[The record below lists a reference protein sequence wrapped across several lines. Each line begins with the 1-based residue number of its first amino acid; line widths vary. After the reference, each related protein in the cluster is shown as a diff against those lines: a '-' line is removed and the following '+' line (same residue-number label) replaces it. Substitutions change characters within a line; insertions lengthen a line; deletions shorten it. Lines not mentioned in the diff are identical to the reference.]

1 MGWEDAGLWDGFG
14 KLEIGIWYSLE
25 EQCEKNTRTHRQLTG
40 MIISRNA
47 IPGLLVP
54 LGEVGLERG
63 NGLGDGGSKCPQ
75 SVNSEWRAKTCILT
89 RYWRSL
95 LTVRPADLETRTLG
109 LLTSMVTRQTLS
121 LLFPCWLVKLTHWVA
136 KGGIQVSWAPTML
149 PKNKKCSSVYLE
161 KIFRTPL
168 KDHPELSLP
177 CS

>member
-1 MGWEDAGLWDGFG
+1 MQAVVDVLVVYIHGG
-14 KLEIGIWYSLE
+14 KRNFLE

-89 RYWRSL
+89 RY
-95 LTVRPADLETRTLG
+95 
-109 LLTSMVTRQTLS
+109 
-121 LLFPCWLVKLTHWVA
+121 
-136 KGGIQVSWAPTML
+136 
-149 PKNKKCSSVYLE
+149 
-161 KIFRTPL
+161 
-168 KDHPELSLP
+168 
-177 CS
+177 